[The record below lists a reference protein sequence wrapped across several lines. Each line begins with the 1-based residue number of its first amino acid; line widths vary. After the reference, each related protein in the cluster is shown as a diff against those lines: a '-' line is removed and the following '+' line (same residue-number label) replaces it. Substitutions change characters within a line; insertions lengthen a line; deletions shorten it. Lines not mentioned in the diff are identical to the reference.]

1 MVCIVSSPQ
10 QYNSTKKGD
19 VPHCTVEPAAERVS
33 YGVPHTLTTPRP
45 IPPSTHPPGSV
56 SLAPDIQVRM
66 QLGAGGG
73 SPVAAAKLVYNE
85 AGIRGM
91 YAGLSA
97 AITRQCV
104 YTTLRVGLY
113 DWIRVREK
121 PVTGRGTTDAAA

>member
-1 MVCIVSSPQ
+1 
-10 QYNSTKKGD
+10 
-19 VPHCTVEPAAERVS
+19 
-33 YGVPHTLTTPRP
+33 
-45 IPPSTHPPGSV
+45 
-56 SLAPDIQVRM
+56 M
-66 QLGAGGG
+66 QLGVGSG

-97 AITRQCV
+97 AVTRQCV

-121 PVTGRGTTDAAA
+121 PMTGRDKTDAAVQRNY